1 MKLLFLAAILDVIL
15 ILAAPISAQETK
27 PEINNAWVRV
37 VRETQAPYAK
47 APMREHPPRVVVY
60 LSSAHERISGKGG
73 KAVTIR
79 RKYGDVAYF
88 DAGTYAQENVSNL
101 TINEVVV
108 ELKNPS
114 ERPKSVPVALD
125 PVQLDPKHHH
135 IRLENDRVRV
145 IDTILVPH
153 LKSPE
158 HEHPHYVVV
167 YLTELHTTQ
176 TLPDGRVV
184 DNPRSA
190 GEVAWREATKHV
202 TENVGAHT
210 AEEIQIELKY

>member
-1 MKLLFLAAILDVIL
+1 MKLLFLAAILIA
-15 ILAAPISAQETK
+15 AAPISAQETK
-27 PEINNAWVRV
+27 SEIENQWVRV
-37 VRETQAPYAK
+37 VRETQVPHAK
-47 APMREHPPRVVVY
+47 TTMREHPPQVVIY
-60 LSSAHERISGKGG
+60 LSSFQERIIGTSG

-101 TINEVVV
+101 TINDVAV
-108 ELKNPS
+108 ELKSTS
-114 ERPKSVPVALD
+114 ERSKSMPVALD
-125 PVQLDPKHHH
+125 PVQLDPKHHR

-153 LKSPE
+153 VKSPA

-202 TENVGAHT
+202 TENVGART
-210 AEEIQIELKY
+210 AEEIQIELK

>member
-1 MKLLFLAAILDVIL
+1 MKLLLLAAILIV
-15 ILAAPISAQETK
+15 AAPISAQETK
-27 PEINNAWVRV
+27 SEIENQWVRV
-37 VRETQAPYAK
+37 VRETQVPHAK
-47 APMREHPPRVVVY
+47 TSIREHPPQVVIY
-60 LSSAHERISGKGG
+60 LSSFQERIIGTSG

-101 TINEVVV
+101 TIHDVVV
-108 ELKNPS
+108 ELKSTS
-114 ERPKSVPVALD
+114 ERSKSMSVALD
-125 PVQLDPKHHH
+125 PVQLDPKHHR

-153 LKSPE
+153 VKSPA

-202 TENVGAHT
+202 TENVGTRT
-210 AEEIQIELKY
+210 AEEIQIELK

>member
-1 MKLLFLAAILDVIL
+1 MILMV
-15 ILAAPISAQETK
+15 AAPISAQETK
-27 PEINNAWVRV
+27 AEIDNQWVRV
-37 VRETQAPYAK
+37 VRETQAPHAK
-47 APMREHPPRVVVY
+47 TPMREHPPQVVIY
-60 LSSAHERISGKGG
+60 LSSSNERIIGRDGKT
-73 KAVTIR
+73 VTSR

-88 DAGTYAQENVSNL
+88 DAGTYTKENLSNL
-101 TINEVVV
+101 TINDVVV
-108 ELKNPS
+108 ELKNSP
-114 ERPKSVPVALD
+114 ERSKSKQVSLD
-125 PVQLDPKHHH
+125 PVQLDPKHHR

-145 IDTILVPH
+145 IDTILVPR

-190 GEVAWREATKHV
+190 GEIAWRDATKHV
-202 TENVGAHT
+202 TENVGART

>member
-1 MKLLFLAAILDVIL
+1 MMKLLFLTAILM
-15 ILAAPISAQETK
+15 LAAP
-27 PEINNAWVRV
+27 PEIENEWVSV
-37 VRETQAPYAK
+37 VRETQAPHAK
-47 APMREHPPRVVVY
+47 APMREHPPQVVIY
-60 LSSAHERISGKGG
+60 LSNAHERIIGING
-73 KAVTIR
+73 KATTIQ
-79 RKYGDVAYF
+79 RKYGEVAYF
-88 DAGTYAQENVSNL
+88 DAGTYALENVSNM
-101 TINEVVV
+101 TINDVVV

-114 ERPKSVPVALD
+114 GRSKSAPVALD
-125 PVQLDPKHHH
+125 PVKLDPKHHR

-153 LKSPE
+153 VKSPE

-190 GEVAWREATKHV
+190 GEIAWRDATKHV

-210 AEEIQIELKY
+210 AEEIQIELK

>member
-1 MKLLFLAAILDVIL
+1 MKLLLLAAILIV
-15 ILAAPISAQETK
+15 AAPISAQETK
-27 PEINNAWVRV
+27 SEIENQWVRV
-37 VRETQAPYAK
+37 VRETQVPHAK
-47 APMREHPPRVVVY
+47 TPIREHPPRVVIY
-60 LSSAHERISGKGG
+60 LSSFNERIIGTSG

-101 TINEVVV
+101 TIHDVVV
-108 ELKNPS
+108 ELKSTS
-114 ERPKSVPVALD
+114 ERSKSMPVALD
-125 PVQLDPKHHH
+125 PVQLDPKHHR

-153 LKSPE
+153 VKSPA

-202 TENVGAHT
+202 TENVGART
-210 AEEIQIELKY
+210 AEEIQIELK

>member
-1 MKLLFLAAILDVIL
+1 MKLLLLTATLAVTL
-15 ILAAPISAQETK
+15 ILAAPISAQEVK
-27 PEINNAWVRV
+27 SEIENEWVRV
-37 VRETQAPYAK
+37 VRETLTPHAK
-47 APMREHPPRVVVY
+47 APMREHPPQVVIY
-60 LSSAHERISGKGG
+60 LSSAQERIIPDNG
-73 KAVTIR
+73 KATTIR

-88 DAGTYAQENVSNL
+88 DGGTYARENVSNVM
-101 TINEVVV
+101 INEVII
-108 ELKNPS
+108 ELTNPS
-114 ERPKSVPVALD
+114 KPSRTTPITLD
-125 PVQLDPKHHH
+125 PVKLDPKHHR

-158 HEHPHYVVV
+158 HEHPRYVVV

-190 GEVAWREATKHV
+190 GEIAWREATKHV
-202 TENVGAHT
+202 TENVGART
-210 AEEIQIELKY
+210 AEEIQVELK